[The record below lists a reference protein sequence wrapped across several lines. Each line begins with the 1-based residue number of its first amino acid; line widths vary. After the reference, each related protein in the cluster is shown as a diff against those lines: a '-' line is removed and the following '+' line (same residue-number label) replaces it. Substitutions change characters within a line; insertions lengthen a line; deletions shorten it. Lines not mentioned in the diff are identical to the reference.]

1 MTSTTFPTAT
11 AVNQAMGRVYAYMGL
26 ATLVSMLTAWY
37 VGSSTALMS
46 IFFTGW
52 MAWVTI
58 LSPLV
63 FILIIPFALQNNLP
77 RYMAVTILAAFAAV
91 MGLSMAVF
99 FAVYTLGSI
108 VSAFM
113 GASVLFGV
121 MAFFGYFTKTD
132 LDSFGKYLFVALIA
146 LIIVSIIN
154 IFIGSTVMQ
163 MVISAAAIVI
173 FMGLTAYDSQRIRD
187 MIRSGEN
194 DTAAEVMGALALYLD
209 FINLFIHLLQLFGV
223 KKSD

>member
-1 MTSTTFPTAT
+1 MFPTAA

-37 VGSSTALMS
+37 VGSSPALMS

-52 MAWVTI
+52 MVWVTI

-63 FILIIPFALQNNLP
+63 FIFIIPFALNSNLP

-91 MGLSMAVF
+91 MGLSLSVF

-121 MAFFGYFTKTD
+121 MAAYGYFTKTD
-132 LDSFGKYLFVALIA
+132 LDSFGKYLFIALIT
-146 LIIVSIIN
+146 LIIVSVIN

-163 MVISAAAIVI
+163 MFISAAAVVI
-173 FMGLTAYDSQRIRD
+173 FMGLTAYDSQQIRELIRD
-187 MIRSGEN
+187 GEN
-194 DTAAEVMGALALYLD
+194 DTAVEVMGALTLYLD